1 GQRRH
6 AHGELH
12 RQLTASLP
20 AQSSRRVSS
29 DAKERAAY
37 AALSFRSAVS
47 DRDGDGVLAGRGGVQ
62 LGAHRVERLR
72 DFLRVVGALE
82 EQVLV
87 EVPDAGAVVAL
98 AA

>member
-1 GQRRH
+1 MTVTATVCSRDV
-6 AHGELH
+6 AAFSSAP
-12 RQLTASLP
+12 TASNL
-20 AQSSRRVSS
+20 
-29 DAKERAAY
+29 AA
-37 AALSFRSAVS
+37 AV
-47 DRDGDGVLAGRGGVQ
+47 AGRFHDR
-62 LGAHRVERLR
+62 LHFALLDLR

>member
-1 GQRRH
+1 
-6 AHGELH
+6 
-12 RQLTASLP
+12 
-20 AQSSRRVSS
+20 
-29 DAKERAAY
+29 
-37 AALSFRSAVS
+37 
-47 DRDGDGVLAGRGGVQ
+47 VLAGRGGVQ